1 MSVIDELEK
10 LKKLKEQGILTETE
24 FESEKNKILNKN
36 VKIENVTNNETEK
49 INKNG
54 KNISKESQKNK
65 VSNINTNGKKH
76 KEKIC
81 KKCGSK
87 IHEGEKFCG
96 KCGTKVENFK
106 IKKYQIAIAIS
117 IVILL
122 SIGGTIGGVYY
133 NNTVIT
139 DEFLTENFKQ
149 NGFDQFDSVNITTLA
164 VKDIT
169 YNDYNKLVVA
179 NIDMTNNGSKIPMT
193 SILLV
198 NKKENKVEGFKIN
211 LSLLYLL
218 KGIANSNTAECPSK
232 IAEICVK
239 YIQNKGTDCFNNSS
253 DDFKNLVKEI
263 GDIVGTEKSRN
274 FIKMEYA
281 KVASNANISL
291 DYTILFEKNSA
302 LIKYIAFYETSVEFN
317 SNYPMSE
324 KTYKLAFGD
333 YSDKSSRQTLE
344 YLYGPPYVTVEKY
357 NVYEINAE
365 YTNEQEFEDTK
376 VGSYDTIEE
385 AEEQLNVEE

>member
-81 KKCGSK
+81 KKCGNK

-122 SIGGTIGGVYY
+122 SIGGSIGGVYY

>member
-81 KKCGSK
+81 KKCGNK

>member
-81 KKCGSK
+81 KKCGNK

-149 NGFDQFDSVNITTLA
+149 NGFDQFDSVNITNLA
-164 VKDIT
+164 VKNIT